1 LPAPRLLP
9 EPWPTPINRRCKVN
23 VLFVALALIIGGVIG
38 YIGRNLVAKNIIGT
52 AEDKASQI
60 VKKAETKLREAET
73 QAKEVVIEAK
83 EKVNELKERLEQE
96 SEKRRSEI
104 LDFEKR
110 LLARDETLDQK
121 TKDLEAK
128 AEKVTRDAEELETLK
143 QKIHEIKAMQEERLE
158 KVAKMTRDEAKEF
171 LLSRIE
177 KDYKDELVKKV
188 HEMEALIK
196 ETADAKARDILA
208 TAIARYASEVSTES
222 TTKTVALPSDE
233 LKGRVIGKEGRNIH
247 AFEHITGVDLIIDDT
262 PGAITISTF
271 DPVRREIAVRT
282 MEKLIADGRIQPSRI
297 EEIYNRTKLEL
308 DDEMKKAGEQALIEL
323 NLGTLQP
330 DLVRTIGRL
339 KYRTSYGQNILQHSI
354 EAAHIAGML
363 ASEIKADVQM
373 AKLAALLH
381 DIGKALDH
389 EHEGTHIELSK
400 QIAVK
405 YNLPEVVAHA
415 LEVSHEDEGGPTSAI
430 DFITIAS
437 DAISAARPGAR
448 RETAE
453 QFVKRLSELEN
464 IARDFEGVDE
474 VFAIQAGREV
484 RIMVV
489 PEEVDDLQAI
499 KLAKGVAERFEKELT
514 YPGQIKVNVIRETRA
529 ESIAK

>member
-1 LPAPRLLP
+1 MNIVLL
-9 EPWPTPINRRCKVN
+9 
-23 VLFVALALIIGGVIG
+23 LGALVVGGLIG
-38 YIGRNLVAKNIIGT
+38 YVVRNIIAKNIIGT

-60 VKKAETKLREAET
+60 VKKAEAHLREADT
-73 QAKEVVIEAK
+73 QAKEVVLEAK
-83 EKVNELKERLEQE
+83 EKVTELKERVEQE
-96 SEKRRSEI
+96 AEKRRAEI
-104 LDFEKR
+104 LEFEKR
-110 LLARDETLDQK
+110 LLARDESLEQK

-128 AEKVTRDAEELETLK
+128 SEKVKTEAEEMDALK
-143 QKIHEIKAMQEERLE
+143 QKIIEIKAMQEERLE
-158 KVAKMTRDEAKEF
+158 KVAKMSRDEAKEF

-177 KDYKDELVKKV
+177 KEYKDELLKKV
-188 HEMEALIK
+188 HEMELMIK
-196 ETADAKARDILA
+196 ETADAKARDVIA
-208 TAIARYASEVSTES
+208 TAIARYAAEVSTES

-297 EEIYNRTKLEL
+297 EELYARTKLEL
-308 DDEMKKAGEQALIEL
+308 DEEMKKAGEQALIEL
-323 NLGTLQP
+323 NLGSLHP

-354 EAAHIAGML
+354 EASHIAGMM
-363 ASEIKADVQM
+363 ATEIKADVQM

-415 LEVSHEDEGGPTSAI
+415 LEVSHEDAGGPTSAI

-499 KLAKGVAERFEKELT
+499 KLAKGIAERFEKELT

-529 ESIAK
+529 EAIAK